1 VRGTW
6 TILAALLLPLP
17 AGSLPGQGTPAAWR
31 VVNDQG
37 TVSVAEVRH
46 GTFDAL
52 PVATLVSVGAQVSY
66 GRGEVDA
73 QLGGATLRFRVG
85 SDRFTLGDST
95 FRMEG
100 EVYEERGAVFLP
112 VGFFR
117 DYLPRAS
124 ASRVS
129 VDGPA
134 RVIRGSVPLP
144 ARERPR
150 TEGGVF
156 ESVTW
161 VAPDTVA
168 EKVAAIDTASR
179 PDPLATL
186 IRTAAGPADTS
197 AEASPSTS
205 TSPLPPQTIRAG
217 SVETASGGQA
227 VDPSVE
233 TGPVVSADGAAD
245 GDSLASAGQDAEWR
259 GGKRLVVV
267 DAGHGGV
274 DPGARGP
281 GGTREKD
288 VTLAVARRLA
298 ALLRRD
304 TTLEVRMTR
313 DRDTLI
319 ALRDRTRFANRWRRS
334 GQPAVFISVHCNA
347 NPSRAA
353 RGIETY
359 FLSEAKTEDARRVEA
374 MENAAERYE
383 QGGGAPAGNGLGFIL
398 HDLRQNQ
405 YLRESSDWAEMID
418 GRLVDVAGPSRGVRQ
433 AGFAV
438 LNGAFMPAVLVEIG
452 FLTNPLE
459 EQRLSSADHQD
470 DVATQLAVAVRAFLD
485 RSGRGATVTARR

>member
-6 TILAALLLPLP
+6 LMAAALLLPLP
-17 AGSLPGQGTPAAWR
+17 AGSLPGQGAPAWR
-31 VVNDQG
+31 VVNERG
-37 TVSVAEVRH
+37 TLSVAQARH
-46 GTFDAL
+46 GSFDAL
-52 PVATLVSVGAQVSY
+52 PIATLVSVGAQVSY
-66 GRGEVDA
+66 GRGEVEA
-73 QLGGATLRFRVG
+73 LLGATTLRFRVG
-85 SDRFTLGDST
+85 SDAFALGDST
-95 FRMEG
+95 FRLEG
-100 EVYEERGAVFLP
+100 AVYEDRGAVYLP

-117 DYLPRAS
+117 DYLARAS
-124 ASRVS
+124 ASRVT
-129 VDGPA
+129 VDAPA
-134 RVIRGSVPLP
+134 REIRGSVPLP

-150 TEGGVF
+150 PTGVF

-161 VAPDTVA
+161 VAPDTD
-168 EKVAAIDTASR
+168 AAAAPADTASK
-179 PDPLATL
+179 PDPLAAL

-197 AEASPSTS
+197 SAAASSPSNPTARPESTEAPAEA
-205 TSPLPPQTIRAG
+205 QG
-217 SVETASGGQA
+217 VESSA
-227 VDPSVE
+227 V
-233 TGPVVSADGAAD
+233 TGPVVSADGSVGAD
-245 GDSLASAGQDAEWR
+245 SSSGQGEDVAWR
-259 GGKRLVVV
+259 GGRRLVVV

-304 TTLEVRMTR
+304 STLEVRMTR

-319 ALRDRTRFANRWRRS
+319 ALRDRTRFANGWRRP

-347 NPSRAA
+347 NPSKAA

-374 MENAAERYE
+374 MENAAQRYE
-383 QGGGAPAGNGLGFIL
+383 QDSGSPAGGNGLGFIL

-418 GRLVDVAGPSRGVRQ
+418 GRLADVAGPSRGVRQ

-452 FLTNPLE
+452 FITNPAE
-459 EQRLSSADHQD
+459 EQRLASSDHQD
-470 DVATQLAVAVRAFLD
+470 DVAGELASAVRAFLD
-485 RSGRGATVTARR
+485 GSAHRPNVTARR